1 MKKIILAVAV
11 AACMVPAM
19 ALAASPAKNSSFQYC
34 EKKNQCPF
42 GFETTKTGRKLTDIK
57 LYDKCSPVPVM
68 NWGKIKVRASGKFKK
83 SGTAVD
89 VVGDA
94 IEFTI
99 KGRFTKRKKAVGTYR
114 TDASDCKGKEREFV
128 AKRVGKAQPNG

>member
-11 AACMVPAM
+11 AACLVPAM
-19 ALAASPAKNSSFQYC
+19 ALAAKPAKNSAFSHC
-34 EKKNQCPF
+34 EKKDRCPF
-42 GFETTKTGRKLTDIK
+42 GFETTKTGRKITDIN
-57 LYDKCSPVPVM
+57 LYAKCSPVPVM
-68 NWGKIKVRASGKFKK
+68 NWGKIKVKASGKFKK

-89 VVGDA
+89 VIGQA

-99 KGRFTKRKKAVGTYR
+99 KGKFTTRRKAVGTYLVER
-114 TDASDCKGKEREFV
+114 SDCKDKEQEFV